1 HSEQGEAEVKN
12 PENSQ
17 QPVDSSLQPS
27 VSTQNDLTDEIL
39 TAYQRAYS
47 HDITTLAPL
56 ANATPD

>member
-1 HSEQGEAEVKN
+1 VKN

-17 QPVDSSLQPS
+17 QSVDSSLQPS

-39 TAYQRAYS
+39 TAYQRAYA

-56 ANATPD
+56 TDANPD